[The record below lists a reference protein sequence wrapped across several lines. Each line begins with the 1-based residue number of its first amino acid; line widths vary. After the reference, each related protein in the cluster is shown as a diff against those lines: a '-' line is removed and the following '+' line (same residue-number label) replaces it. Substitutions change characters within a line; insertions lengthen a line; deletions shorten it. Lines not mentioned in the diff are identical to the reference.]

1 MKVAVYYGPM
11 DMRIEERPVPMPG
24 PGQMLVKI
32 EYCGICGTD
41 VESFRRAGMI
51 PPGMVFGH
59 ENVGTVAALGEG
71 VEGFTVG
78 ERILC
83 GPPAHCAEDCTPCRH
98 GQTNIC
104 THGFM
109 RTAGIRTYDG
119 GYAEYMLIHD
129 AAHTMLIPVAEGTD
143 PKEAV
148 LFDVV
153 CVAFHAIRRSR
164 FRLGDDVVVSG
175 AGPIGLSAMRLLR
188 AAGAGRIIALV
199 TGPAK
204 AELVRSF
211 GADEVIDLS
220 ATEDLKSRVL
230 EILGRDVGADV
241 VFECAGSPASLENCA
256 YYCVKP
262 GGQVM
267 LVGTNGQPMGI
278 APNRIIPR
286 EIDLTPSFVYT
297 AEEVE
302 AYLRMLASGKLRFR
316 DLVTDTVPLS
326 RCVELGLDRPDRRNH
341 LKILIDPSLG

>member
-11 DMRIEERPVPMPG
+11 DMRIEEREIPTPG

-41 VESFRRAGMI
+41 IESYKRAGMI

-59 ENVGTVAALGEG
+59 ENVGTVAAIGEG
-71 VEGFTVG
+71 VEGFSIG
-78 ERILC
+78 EKILC
-83 GPPAHCAEDCTPCRH
+83 GPPTHCAEDCTPCRH

-129 AAHTMLIPVAEGTD
+129 ALHTMLIPINEGAD
-143 PKEAV
+143 LKEAV

-153 CVAFHAIRRSR
+153 CVAFHAIRRSG
-164 FRLGDDVVVSG
+164 FHIGDDVVVSG

-188 AAGAGRIIALV
+188 SAGAGRIIALI
-199 TGPAK
+199 TGPGK
-204 AELVRSF
+204 EKLVRSF
-211 GADEVIDLS
+211 GADEVVDLS
-220 ATEDLKSRVL
+220 ACDDLKARIL
-230 EILGRDVGADV
+230 EILGHDVGADV
-241 VFECAGSPASLENCA
+241 VFECAGNPDSLMNCA

-267 LVGTNGQPMGI
+267 LVGTNGLPMGI

-286 EIDLTPSFVYT
+286 EVNLISSFVYT
-297 AEEVE
+297 EEEVE
-302 AYLRMLASGKLRFR
+302 MYLRMLASGKLKFN
-316 DLVTDTVPLS
+316 DLVTDVIPLS
-326 RCVELGLDRPDRRNH
+326 KCVELGLDRPDRKKH
-341 LKILIDPSLG
+341 LKILINPSLG